1 MDSEARY
8 DLHLHTTA
16 SDGKLAPR
24 ELVRAAKSSGL
35 RAFAVTDHDTVDGI
49 PEAMDE
55 ARALQIELVP
65 GVEVSANFG
74 TASIHVLGL
83 FIDYRESWLAKF
95 FSEASERRVERVH
108 EMVRKL
114 GRLGIHL
121 DARAIFA
128 RSTHGTVGRPH
139 VAEEL
144 VAQGVVTT
152 MTEAFDRYLGQDC
165 AAYVGYEK
173 VTLKDAVDLIRR
185 AGGVASLAHPLHLG
199 DDSLIPRMVDSRLE
213 AIEVFHKDHT
223 PEKAAEYASLAES
236 LGLLQTGGS
245 DFHRSENGEL
255 PRLGCPGL
263 TEEAFEKV
271 REKANSSS

>member
-1 MDSEARY
+1 MESRALY

-35 RAFAVTDHDTVDGI
+35 RAFAVTDHDTVEGI
-49 PEAMDE
+49 PEASEE
-55 ARALQIELVP
+55 AAALGIELVP

-74 TASIHVLGL
+74 EAPVHVLGL
-83 FIDYRESWLAKF
+83 FIEYREPWLAKF
-95 FSEASERRVERVH
+95 FSEASSRRVERVH

-114 GRLGIHL
+114 AGLGIEI
-121 DARAIFA
+121 DAEAVFA

-144 VAQGVVTT
+144 VARGVVRT
-152 MTEAFDRYLGQDC
+152 MSEAFERYLGGNC
-165 AAYVGYEK
+165 PAYVGYEK
-173 VTLKDAVDLIRR
+173 VTLRDAVGLIRR
-185 AGGVASLAHPLHLG
+185 AGGVASLAHPVLLA
-199 DDSLIPRMVDSRLE
+199 DDSLIPRMVEDDLQ

-223 PEKAAEYASLAES
+223 PEKAAEYQALASS

-245 DFHRSENGEL
+245 DFHRSEDGE
-255 PRLGCPGL
+255 PPQLGCSEL
-263 TEEAFEKV
+263 TEEAFERV
-271 REKANSSS
+271 RASAR